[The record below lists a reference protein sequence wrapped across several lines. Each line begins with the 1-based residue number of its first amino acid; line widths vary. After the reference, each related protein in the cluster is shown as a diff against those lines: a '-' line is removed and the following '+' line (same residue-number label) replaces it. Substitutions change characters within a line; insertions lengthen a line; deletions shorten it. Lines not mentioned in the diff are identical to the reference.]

1 MKFTQ
6 FKMLVDMMFTPDGEG
21 GIRKRYEETNVRQMN
36 PLVLAYVGDAFFH
49 LFVRTRLLSY
59 EQAKVHAL
67 HVFSAQIVSAVWQ
80 HKAYLGI
87 EPMLTEEEKAIYR
100 RGRNAKSHAP
110 RSSSVAE
117 YHSSTG
123 FEALLGTLYL
133 SEQFERLEEISEA
146 VISKSMM
153 AEIQAK
159 KTEKKKKV

>member
-1 MKFTQ
+1 MKFSQ
-6 FKMLVDMMFTPDGEG
+6 FKLLVDMMFTPDEQG
-21 GIRKRYEETNVRQMN
+21 GIKTRYDGTNVRQMN

-49 LFVRTRLLSY
+49 LFVRTRLLS
-59 EQAKVHAL
+59 
-67 HVFSAQIVSAVWQ
+67 AVWQ

-87 EPMLTEEEKAIYR
+87 ESMLTDEEKAIYR

-133 SEQFERLEEISEA
+133 SEKFERLQELCEAAFA
-146 VISKSMM
+146 VISKAMM
-153 AEIQAK
+153 EEIHGK
-159 KTEKKKKV
+159 TTEGTEKQ

>member
-1 MKFTQ
+1 MKFSQ
-6 FKMLVDMMFTPDGEG
+6 FKLLVDMMFTPDEQG
-21 GIRKRYEETNVRQMN
+21 GIKTRYDGTNVRQMN

-49 LFVRTRLLSY
+49 LFV
-59 EQAKVHAL
+59 HAL
-67 HVFSAQIVSAVWQ
+67 HAFSAQIVSAVWQ

-87 EPMLTEEEKAIYR
+87 ESMLTDEEKAIYR

-133 SEQFERLEEISEA
+133 SEKFERLQELCEAAFA
-146 VISKSMM
+146 VISKAMM
-153 AEIQAK
+153 EEIHGK
-159 KTEKKKKV
+159 TTEGTEKQ